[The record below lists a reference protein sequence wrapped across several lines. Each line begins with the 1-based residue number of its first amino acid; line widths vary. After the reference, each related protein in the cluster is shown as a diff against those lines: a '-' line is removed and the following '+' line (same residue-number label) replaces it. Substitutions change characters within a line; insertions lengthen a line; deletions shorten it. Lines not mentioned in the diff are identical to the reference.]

1 MVEDS
6 PRKMM
11 NQTTQ
16 AQSGDG
22 DPSRLPWTTYLLTL
36 CQAINL
42 TAAVISV
49 TIAALVGAKLAPSPA
64 WATVP
69 YGAQFA
75 AVMLCTYP
83 AAMLMRAVGRR
94 AGFAVGAVCLMIAGA
109 IGYRAVQQAHFQMMI
124 VAHAFLGM
132 YVSCANYYRFAAV
145 DRLSGDLRSKGIS
158 WVVAGGVLAAIVG
171 PILAIQLRVV
181 EGYAEFALCY
191 ASLIGLGLLT
201 LLLLSFWRVPAAP
214 PAPVDAAAKARVQW
228 TWPIAAAVFSSAGG
242 YLLMNLLMVQSSLV
256 MKEMH
261 VPFEHSSHAIQ
272 AHVLAMFAPSFV
284 TGVVIGKI
292 GFRNALLVGFGL
304 LAATAVFGV
313 SLHGYDSIFAGLVLL
328 GLGWNIT
335 YVGGGALLTQYLTEA
350 TRHRWQGI
358 NDSLIAVC
366 ATIGALSPSFL
377 QATIGWKGSNALGF
391 VLCLAGIAICLIAL
405 APRKASATAPKEEGA

>member
-1 MVEDS
+1 MD
-6 PRKMM
+6 
-11 NQTTQ
+11 QTTQ
-16 AQSGDG
+16 AQGTAPE
-22 DPSRLPWTTYLLTL
+22 PSRLPWTTYLLTL

-42 TAAVISV
+42 TAAVLSV
-49 TIAALVGAKLAPSPA
+49 TIAALVGARLAPSPA

-83 AAMLMRAVGRR
+83 AAMLMRVVGRR

-109 IGYRAVQQAHFQMMI
+109 IGYRAVQRAHFETLI

-145 DRLSGDLRSKGIS
+145 DRLTGDLRSKGIS
-158 WVVAGGVLAAIVG
+158 WVVAGGVLAALVG
-171 PILAIQLRVV
+171 PILAIKLRAVA
-181 EGYAEFALCY
+181 GHPEFSVCY

-201 LLLLSFWRVPAAP
+201 LVLLSLWRVPAPP
-214 PAPVDAAAKARVQW
+214 PAPAGAAAKARVEW

-256 MKEMH
+256 MKDMH

-272 AHVLAMFAPSFV
+272 AHVLAMFAPSFI
-284 TGVVIGKI
+284 TGVVIGRI
-292 GFRNALLVGFGL
+292 GFRNALLAGFGL
-304 LAATAVFGV
+304 LAVTAVFGV
-313 SLHGYDSIFAGLVLL
+313 SLHGYDSIFASLVLL

-335 YVGGGALLTQYLTEA
+335 YVGGGALLTQYLTEE

-358 NDSLIAVC
+358 NDSIIAVC
-366 ATIGALSPSFL
+366 ATVGALSPSLL
-377 QATIGWKGSNALGF
+377 QATIGWKGSNAIGL
-391 VLCLAGIAICLIAL
+391 VLCLAGIVICLIAL
-405 APRKASATAPKEEGA
+405 APRNAGAAAPKEKGA